1 MMVVQPSLYAVDTD
15 EDSPSSPSFPR
26 LSTLPQIILET
37 RNLYS
42 CLRAEFSSESSSLLS
57 SLLAIIA
64 VVPTEKS
71 LFLLFFP
78 LSFLLCDDYHLYHSR
93 INHVARIIFLFLSK
107 LGIESIEKRKK
118 WRCFQLFHSKQ
129 LAKSWAQLESY
140 SRDNL
145 LLRSPRGTRDEERA
159 PSLYKTSV

>member
-71 LFLLFFP
+71 FFLLFFFP
-78 LSFLLCDDYHLYHSR
+78 SCFDYHLYHSR

>member
-42 CLRAEFSSESSSLLS
+42 CLRAEFSSESSSFLS
-57 SLLAIIA
+57 FLLAIIA

-71 LFLLFFP
+71 LFLLFFFP
-78 LSFLLCDDYHLYHSR
+78 LLP
-93 INHVARIIFLFLSK
+93 A
-107 LGIESIEKRKK
+107 
-118 WRCFQLFHSKQ
+118 
-129 LAKSWAQLESY
+129 
-140 SRDNL
+140 
-145 LLRSPRGTRDEERA
+145 LR
-159 PSLYKTSV
+159 